1 MKLRTLK
8 DLQTF
13 YKKGFKL
20 GEIETYET
28 ELGKGELIEKRDLKA
43 EAIKWVK
50 ELDKEIAEIRINL
63 EAYNEFQK
71 YKEKEGQIPE
81 IYLRAQH
88 QILWIK
94 HFFNITEED
103 LIELKGGKK

>member
-50 ELDKEIAEIRINL
+50 EYEKDDKLFWLKRTE
-63 EAYNEFQK
+63 
-71 YKEKEGQIPE
+71 
-81 IYLRAQH
+81 
-88 QILWIK
+88 WIK
-94 HFFNITEED
+94 HFFNLKEED
-103 LIELKGGKK
+103 LK

>member
-50 ELDKEIAEIRINL
+50 EDIE
-63 EAYNEFQK
+63 EFGLFKDVISLQTRK
-71 YKEKEGQIPE
+71 WMKR
-81 IYLRAQH
+81 LN
-88 QILWIK
+88 IK
-94 HFFNITEED
+94 EED
-103 LIELKGGKK
+103 LK